1 MRKIIL
7 FACVFILSLFF
18 SINNCLAEEV
28 RSQLDNNNFSEEPKL
43 SIIENNNNKKT
54 DIPNASNEDIFGD
67 EQAFPF
73 IAGLG
78 KNAAH

>member
-1 MRKIIL
+1 MKKIISFL
-7 FACVFILSLFF
+7 SVLVFSLFF
-18 SINNCLAEEV
+18 TVSYCFADVIGNELNN
-28 RSQLDNNNFSEEPKL
+28 DFSEESKSNNVKINTEDKNIIPK
-43 SIIENNNNKKT
+43 
-54 DIPNASNEDIFGD
+54 ASNEDIFGD

>member
-1 MRKIIL
+1 MTKIISFL
-7 FACVFILSLFF
+7 CVLVFSLFF
-18 SINNCLAEEV
+18 TVSYCFADIIGNKLNNDL
-28 RSQLDNNNFSEEPKL
+28 SEESKPNNINRNNIDKKNIPK
-43 SIIENNNNKKT
+43 
-54 DIPNASNEDIFGD
+54 ASNEDIFGD

>member
-1 MRKIIL
+1 MKRIISIV
-7 FACVFILSLFF
+7 CVLVFSLFL
-18 SINNCLAEEV
+18 SINNCLADEIPKE
-28 RSQLDNNNFSEEPKL
+28 LDNDFSIQSKSNNIK
-43 SIIENNNNKKT
+43 IKNNNKT
-54 DIPNASNEDIFGD
+54 DIPKASNEDIFGD

>member
-1 MRKIIL
+1 MKSIIS
-7 FACVFILSLFF
+7 FALVIIVSFFLNVTNSLANE
-18 SINNCLAEEV
+18 IGNDL
-28 RSQLDNNNFSEEPKL
+28 NNNFSQESK
-43 SIIENNNNKKT
+43 SNDVKT
-54 DIPNASNEDIFGD
+54 DIKNNDDIPKTSNEDIFGD

>member
-1 MRKIIL
+1 MTKIISL
-7 FACVFILSLFF
+7 LCVLVFSFFFTFSSSFADETR
-18 SINNCLAEEV
+18 N
-28 RSQLDNNNFSEEPKL
+28 QLNDDFSEKLKTNNIKSNAKEKNDMPKAF
-43 SIIENNNNKKT
+43 K
-54 DIPNASNEDIFGD
+54 EDIFGD

>member
-1 MRKIIL
+1 MTKIIL
-7 FACVFILSLFF
+7 FLCVLVLSLFF
-18 SINNCLAEEV
+18 TVGYSFAEVIRDELNN
-28 RSQLDNNNFSEEPKL
+28 DFSEESKPNNIKKNTIDKNNMPK
-43 SIIENNNNKKT
+43 
-54 DIPNASNEDIFGD
+54 ASNEDIFGD

>member
-1 MRKIIL
+1 MKSIIS
-7 FACVFILSLFF
+7 FACMLIISFFLSV
-18 SINNCLAEEV
+18 NNCLADEIGGE
-28 RSQLDNNNFSEEPKL
+28 LNNNL
-43 SIIENNNNKKT
+43 SKESKSNDFKNDISNEA
-54 DIPNASNEDIFGD
+54 DIPKASNEDIFGD

>member
-1 MRKIIL
+1 MKKIIL
-7 FACVFILSLFF
+7 FLCVLFCSLYFNSSYCF
-18 SINNCLAEEV
+18 AEVNINEL
-28 RSQLDNNNFSEEPKL
+28 NNEFSEESNSDKIK
-43 SIIENNNNKKT
+43 SNIKDKN
-54 DIPNASNEDIFGD
+54 DIAKASNEDIFGD

>member
-1 MRKIIL
+1 MKRIIP
-7 FACVFILSLFF
+7 FVCVLVISLFLSF
-18 SINNCLAEEV
+18 SDCLADEIGSE
-28 RSQLDNNNFSEEPKL
+28 LNDDFLNNLKPNN
-43 SIIENNNNKKT
+43 IENKNNDKT
-54 DIPNASNEDIFGD
+54 DIPKVSSEDIFGD

>member
-1 MRKIIL
+1 MTKIISFL
-7 FACVFILSLFF
+7 CVLVLSLFF
-18 SINNCLAEEV
+18 TVSYCFADVIGNELNN
-28 RSQLDNNNFSEEPKL
+28 DFSEESKSNNVKINTEDKNNIPK
-43 SIIENNNNKKT
+43 
-54 DIPNASNEDIFGD
+54 ASNEDIFGD

>member
-1 MRKIIL
+1 MKKIFSFL
-7 FACVFILSLFF
+7 CVLVFSLFF
-18 SINNCLAEEV
+18 TVSYCFADVTRNELIN
-28 RSQLDNNNFSEEPKL
+28 DFSEESKPNNFK
-43 SIIENNNNKKT
+43 NNNKDKS
-54 DIPNASNEDIFGD
+54 DIPKASNEDIFGD

>member
-1 MRKIIL
+1 MKRIISFLCFLAFNL
-7 FACVFILSLFF
+7 FMSVT
-18 SINNCLAEEV
+18 NCLADKI
-28 RSQLDNNNFSEEPKL
+28 DNEFNNDFSNEL
-43 SIIENNNNKKT
+43 QSNDINNKNKDKT
-54 DIPNASNEDIFGD
+54 DIPKASNEDIFGD

>member
-1 MRKIIL
+1 MKRVIL
-7 FACVFILSLFF
+7 FVCVLVFSLFLGVSNIF
-18 SINNCLAEEV
+18 ADVIE
-28 RSQLDNNNFSEEPKL
+28 SELRNDL
-43 SIIENNNNKKT
+43 SNESKPNIVKNKNNNNSDFPK
-54 DIPNASNEDIFGD
+54 ASNEDIFGD

>member
-1 MRKIIL
+1 MTKIISFL
-7 FACVFILSLFF
+7 SVLVFSLFF
-18 SINNCLAEEV
+18 TVSYCFADVIGNELNN
-28 RSQLDNNNFSEEPKL
+28 DFSEESKSNNVKINTEDKNNIPK
-43 SIIENNNNKKT
+43 
-54 DIPNASNEDIFGD
+54 ASNEDIFGD

>member
-1 MRKIIL
+1 MIKRISFL
-7 FACVFILSLFF
+7 CVLVFSLFF
-18 SINNCLAEEV
+18 TVSYCVAEVIGNELNN
-28 RSQLDNNNFSEEPKL
+28 DFSEESKPNNIKKNTKDKNYMPK
-43 SIIENNNNKKT
+43 
-54 DIPNASNEDIFGD
+54 ASNEDIFGD

>member
-1 MRKIIL
+1 MTKIISFL
-7 FACVFILSLFF
+7 CVLVLSLFF
-18 SINNCLAEEV
+18 TVSYCFADVIGNELNN
-28 RSQLDNNNFSEEPKL
+28 DFSEESKPNNIKINTKDKNNIPK
-43 SIIENNNNKKT
+43 
-54 DIPNASNEDIFGD
+54 ASNEDIFGD

>member
-1 MRKIIL
+1 MTKIISFL
-7 FACVFILSLFF
+7 CVLVLSLFF
-18 SINNCLAEEV
+18 TVSYCFAEVIGNELNN
-28 RSQLDNNNFSEEPKL
+28 DFSEESKPNNIKENTIDKNNMPK
-43 SIIENNNNKKT
+43 
-54 DIPNASNEDIFGD
+54 ASNEDIFGD